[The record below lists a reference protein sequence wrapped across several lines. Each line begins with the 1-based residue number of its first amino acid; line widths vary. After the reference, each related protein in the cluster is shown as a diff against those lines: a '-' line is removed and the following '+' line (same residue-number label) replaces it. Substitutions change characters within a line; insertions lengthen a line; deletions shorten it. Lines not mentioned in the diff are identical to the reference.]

1 MRAGPPSKERP
12 MPLPSRERRSEAEV
26 RAALGRLRQ
35 TRDALAEMIDRL
47 EQVLEALGERSSA
60 TSLNA
65 GHRFSSRADRPAP
78 H

>member
-1 MRAGPPSKERP
+1 

-35 TRDALAEMIDRL
+35 TREALAEMIERL
-47 EQVLEALGERSSA
+47 EQVLEALGEHSSPA
-60 TSLNA
+60 ALNA
-65 GHRFSSRADRPAP
+65 GHRFSSRAEGPAS